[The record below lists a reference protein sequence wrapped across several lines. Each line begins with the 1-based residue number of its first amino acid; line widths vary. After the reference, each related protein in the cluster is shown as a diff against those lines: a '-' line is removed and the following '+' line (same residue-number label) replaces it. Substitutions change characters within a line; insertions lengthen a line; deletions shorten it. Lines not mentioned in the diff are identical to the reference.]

1 MNRVIL
7 SGGLGNQLFQV
18 AAGMYFFGNEQTTL
32 VESLGKPHG
41 DKKNLSEMKLLNLPE
56 TISLETHSRQFWTP
70 LIAKVNNYQL
80 SLFLTDSSRSR
91 LLSKLLLPVSNFL
104 ITFYFNHKSKVKYCR
119 QISNTDESK
128 KVIQNVISGYFQ
140 NHEYASTPEV
150 KFRICELLA
159 IEKSQELKQLI
170 EQAKQMSPLVIQI
183 RLGDYMRE
191 DDFGIP
197 GTEYYTKA
205 IEFILERQKHQNI
218 WIFSNDIQMARKIL
232 PKEYN
237 DKYKFIENLLDSPVE
252 TLEAMRHG
260 VSYILSNSTYGW
272 WGAFLSHQESPLVVT
287 PSPWFRSR
295 NSPKRLSPDSWTKI
309 PVGEYLC

>member
-18 AAGMYFFGNEQTTL
+18 AAGMYFFGNEQTTF

-41 DKKNLSEMKLLNLPE
+41 GKKNLSEMKLLNLPE
-56 TISLETHSRQFWTP
+56 SVSIETHSRQIWTP
-70 LIAKVNNYQL
+70 LITKINNYQL

-91 LLSKLLLPVSNFL
+91 MLSKLLLPVSNFL
-104 ITFYFNHKSKVKYCR
+104 ITFYFNQKSKVKYSR
-119 QISNTDESK
+119 QISNTDDSR
-128 KVIQNVISGYFQ
+128 KVTQNVISGYFQ
-140 NHEYASTPEV
+140 NHEYVSTPEV
-150 KFRICELLA
+150 KLRICELLA

-170 EQAKQMSPLVIQI
+170 ELAKQTSPLVIQV

-197 GTEYYTKA
+197 GTDYYKKA
-205 IEFILERQKHQNI
+205 IQFILERQKHQSI

-287 PSPWFRSR
+287 PSPWFRSG
-295 NSPKRLSPDSWTKI
+295 NSPKRLVPDSWIKI
-309 PVGEYLC
+309 PVGEYFC

>member
-18 AAGMYFFGNEQTTL
+18 AAGMYFFGHEQTTL

-41 DKKNLSEMKLLNLPE
+41 GKRNLSEMKLLNLPK
-56 TISLETHSRQFWTP
+56 TISLETRRWPIWTP
-70 LIAKVNNYQL
+70 LITKINNFQV
-80 SLFLTDSSRSR
+80 SLFLTDSARTR
-91 LLSKLLLPVSNFL
+91 LLGKLLLPISNFL
-104 ITFYFNHKSKVKYCR
+104 ITFYFNDKSKVKYCR
-119 QISNTDESK
+119 QISNVGEIK
-128 KVIQNVISGYFQ
+128 KDTQNVISGYFQ
-140 NHEYASTPEV
+140 NHDYVSNPEV

-159 IEKSQELKQLI
+159 IEKSQELTQLI
-170 EQAKQMSPLVIQI
+170 EEAKQMSPLVIQV

-197 GTEYYTKA
+197 GTDYYKRA

-218 WIFSNDIQMARKIL
+218 WIYSNDIQMAKKIL
-232 PKEYN
+232 PREYN
-237 DKYKFIENLLDSPVE
+237 DRYKFIENLLDSPVE

-272 WGAFLSHQESPLVVT
+272 WGAFLSHQESPLVIT
-287 PSPWFRSR
+287 PSPWFRSG
-295 NSPKRLSPDSWTKI
+295 NSPKGLVPDSWTKI
-309 PVGEYLC
+309 PVGEYFC

>member
-1 MNRVIL
+1 M
-7 SGGLGNQLFQV
+7 
-18 AAGMYFFGNEQTTL
+18 
-32 VESLGKPHG
+32 
-41 DKKNLSEMKLLNLPE
+41 
-56 TISLETHSRQFWTP
+56 
-70 LIAKVNNYQL
+70 
-80 SLFLTDSSRSR
+80 
-91 LLSKLLLPVSNFL
+91 LSKLLLPVSNFL
-104 ITFYFNHKSKVKYCR
+104 ITFYFNQKSKVKYSR
-119 QISNTDESK
+119 QISNTDDSR
-128 KVIQNVISGYFQ
+128 KVTQNVISGYFQ
-140 NHEYASTPEV
+140 NHEYVSTPEV
-150 KFRICELLA
+150 KLRICELLA

-170 EQAKQMSPLVIQI
+170 ELAKQTSPLVIQV

-197 GTEYYTKA
+197 GTDYYKKA
-205 IEFILERQKHQNI
+205 IQFILERQKHQSI

-287 PSPWFRSR
+287 PSPWFRSG
-295 NSPKRLSPDSWTKI
+295 NSPKRLVPDSWIKI
-309 PVGEYLC
+309 PVGEYFC